1 MKVTVISGSDHGE
14 AERLSCSIVDSI
26 LTGGKNFADL
36 WLLPAGIT
44 TFCTDCGH
52 CFAGEPNRCRHAR
65 EIIPILKSM
74 LTADTVIFV
83 TPSVSGHA
91 PAAMVNFLNYLVYLQ
106 LGHSPISDMYSKRFV
121 ILSLGDKGAA
131 EDIADNVRLWG
142 ASDIH
147 VLANASGKVA
157 QRLLTAPYKKPGL
170 FARWQLKRRAKKA
183 GITLPPE
190 LLK

>member
-1 MKVTVISGSDHGE
+1 MKVTVISASDHGE
-14 AERLSCSIVDSI
+14 SERVSCNIVDGVLS
-26 LTGGKNFADL
+26 GNKNFADL

-44 TFCTDCGH
+44 TFCTDCGY
-52 CFAGEPNRCRHAR
+52 CFAGEPNKCRHAR
-65 EIIPILKSM
+65 EVIPILKSM

-91 PAAMVNFLNYLVYLQ
+91 PAVMVNFLNYLAYIQ
-106 LGHSPISDMYSKRFV
+106 LGHSPIAEMYSKRFV
-121 ILSLGDKGAA
+121 ILSLGDKRAA

-142 ASDIH
+142 ASDVH
-147 VLANASGKVA
+147 VLANASGRETE
-157 QRLLTAPYKKPGL
+157 RLLTAPHKKPGF

-190 LLK
+190 LLR